1 MKIINIFFQYSLTQ
15 SIKNL
20 TTFWMI
26 EKLIAFDY
34 NLFIYK
40 IKNIFDKYFELYIIQ

>member
-20 TTFWMI
+20 TKSWMI
-26 EKLIAFDY
+26 EKLIANEY
-34 NLFIYK
+34 NLFIFISK
-40 IKNIFDKYFELYIIQ
+40 KFKYTF